1 LQKIKIGG
9 PILGIEAKKRNTA
22 MHSVRLNQSYQDLKI
37 SQCPKYVDGLLACST
52 RKVCTNIADC
62 LNESHDVVYREMSD
76 YAGSDNTNA
85 QLREIATSVLNQ
97 KNIYLIL
104 DDTKLPKIHAQEI
117 EGLEVSRDGSSG
129 QNLLGL
135 SMITCLISD
144 GTHQIPVEALPY
156 VSKELAGATY
166 QTKTELGQI
175 ITKSVKSHFSI
186 KRLLADAHYSTKQNI
201 PWLHEQQ
208 TAYLMKFARHKKV
221 TIGGKCD
228 QLQKLLRLQK
238 NSRTACIRGEFEEV
252 PCYFYVIKIED
263 GSTIYL
269 ISNDLIPLN
278 EVLALYRIRWKIE
291 LFHRTAKQKFGLREC
306 QMLSMEKQRQHV
318 LFVMHAYAIAEC
330 IRNKEKIDSVDEWVK
345 TYRS

>member
-1 LQKIKIGG
+1 
-9 PILGIEAKKRNTA
+9 
-22 MHSVRLNQSYQDLKI
+22 MHSIRLNQAYQDLKI

-52 RKVCTNIADC
+52 RKVCTNIADSA
-62 LNESHDVVYREMSD
+62 NASHDAIYREMSS
-76 YAGSDNTNA
+76 YAGSDNTNE

-97 KNIYLIL
+97 ENIYLIL

-135 SMITCLISD
+135 SMITCLLSD
-144 GTHQIPVEALPY
+144 GKHHIPIDALPY

-166 QTKTELGQI
+166 QTKTELGQV
-175 ITKSVKSHFSI
+175 ITKSVKNHFNI
-186 KRLLADAHYSTKQNI
+186 KRLLADAHYSTKKNI
-201 PWLHEQQ
+201 PWLHVHQVD
-208 TAYLMKFARHKKV
+208 YLMKFARNKIV
-221 TIGGKCD
+221 TINGKSG
-228 QLQKLLRLQK
+228 QLQNLLRLRR
-238 NSRTACIRGEFEEV
+238 NSRIACAKGEFEGV
-252 PCYFYVIKIED
+252 SCYFYVIRIED
-263 GSTIYL
+263 RSTIYL
-269 ISNDLIPLN
+269 ISNDLIPLD

-330 IRNKEKIDSVDEWVK
+330 IRNKEGFESVDMWLK
-345 TYRS
+345 TYRT